1 MIHKPGRYL
10 VIYLLIVVGL
20 GVLFMRLPSAFLPNE
35 DQGILISQVSLPAGS
50 SMERTLE
57 SVKAMER
64 HYLEGREGQCERHLH
79 RHRLQLQRARPEHRP
94 GLRQPEGL
102 VGAAAAKK
110 APSSP

>member
-57 SVKAMER
+57 LVKAMER
-64 HYLEGREGQCERHLH
+64 HYLEGEKDNVERHLH
-79 RHRLQLQRARPEHRP
+79 RHRLQLQRTRSEHRP
-94 GLRQPEGL
+94 WLRQPEGL
-102 VGAAAAKK
+102 VGARQ
-110 APSSP
+110 